1 MSNMSDSKPI
11 FPLTDSQ
18 VIASMRAEIEKA
30 EASGT
35 KRPIEKFVLAALSSI
50 PWIGSFVSAAAS
62 LNSEDQ
68 AHHQNYLQMLWVE
81 EHQRKLI
88 QLARLLEEIR
98 SRFESLGSAI
108 DERIQ
113 SEGYLLLVRKAFRSW
128 DNSDTEDKR
137 RMLGNVVT
145 NAGGTRAC
153 PDDVIRLFLDWI
165 ELYNEVHFAVIR
177 EIFHNPG
184 STRFEIWSNIYG
196 DLPREDSAEADLYKF
211 LIRDL
216 STGGVIRQERDVNSL
231 GQYTRKKPIRRRGTP
246 TTLESAFED
255 TKPYVLTKLGGLF
268 VHYTMN
274 EAVTRLSGENSFP
287 QAEM

>member
-1 MSNMSDSKPI
+1 MSDSKPI

>member
-1 MSNMSDSKPI
+1 MSDNRPI
-11 FPLTDSQ
+11 FSFTDAQ
-18 VIASMRAEIEKA
+18 VIESMRAEIENA
-30 EASGT
+30 EDTCG

-50 PWIGSFVSAAAS
+50 PWVGSFVSAAAS
-62 LNSEDQ
+62 LKSEEET
-68 AHHQNYLQMLWVE
+68 HQRSYLQLLWVE

-88 QLARLLEEIR
+88 ELARTLDGIR
-98 SRFESLGSAI
+98 SRFESLGGEI

-113 SEGYLLLVRKAFRSW
+113 SVGYLSLVRKAFRTW
-128 DNSDTEDKR
+128 DDSETEEKR
-137 RMLGNVVT
+137 RMLGNAVI

-177 EIFHNPG
+177 EIYQNPG
-184 STRFEIWSNIYG
+184 STRFEIWSTIYG
-196 DLPREDSAEADLYKF
+196 ELPREDSAEADLYKF

-216 STGGVIRQERDVNSL
+216 STGGVIRQEREVNIL
-231 GQYTRKKPIRRRGTP
+231 GQYIRKKPMKQRGAP

-274 EAVTRLSGENSFP
+274 EAVTRLT
-287 QAEM
+287 AESKG

>member
-1 MSNMSDSKPI
+1 MSDSRPI
-11 FPLTDSQ
+11 FPVTDVA
-18 VIASMRAEIEKA
+18 VIESMRAEIEKA
-30 EASGT
+30 EAAGG
-35 KRPIEKFVLAALSSI
+35 KRPIQKFVLAALSSI
-50 PWIGSFVSAAAS
+50 PWIGSFLSAAANLKS
-62 LNSEDQ
+62 DEET
-68 AHHQNYLQMLWVE
+68 HQQTYLQMLWVE

-88 QLARLLEEIR
+88 ELAAMLEEIR
-98 SRFESLGSAI
+98 LRFESLGDEI

-113 SEGYLLLVRKAFRSW
+113 NESYLSLVRKAFRTW
-128 DNSDTEDKR
+128 DDAETGEKR

-177 EIFHNPG
+177 EIYQNPG
-184 STRFEIWSNIYG
+184 STRFEIWSTIYG
-196 DLPREDSAEADLYKF
+196 EPPREDSAEADLYKF

-216 STGGVIRQERDVNSL
+216 STGGVIRQERDVNNL
-231 GQYTRKKPIRRRGTP
+231 GQYIRKKPMKRRGAP

-274 EAVTRLSGENSFP
+274 EVVTRLSADS
-287 QAEM
+287 

>member
-1 MSNMSDSKPI
+1 MLKLLVMSNSGPI
-11 FPLTDSQ
+11 FPITDAQ
-18 VIASMRAEIEKA
+18 VIESMRAEIERA
-30 EASGT
+30 ETSGT
-35 KRPIEKFVLAALSSI
+35 KRPIEKFILAALSSI

-62 LNSEDQ
+62 LKSEEQ
-68 AHHQNYLQMLWVE
+68 AHQQNYLQMLWVE

-88 QLARLLEEIR
+88 ELARLLEEIG
-98 SRFESLGSAI
+98 SRFESLGSDI

-113 SEGYLLLVRKAFRSW
+113 ADGYLSLVRKAFRTW
-128 DNSDTEDKR
+128 DDSDTEEKR

-177 EIFHNPG
+177 EIHQNPG
-184 STRFEIWSNIYG
+184 STRFEIWSSIYG
-196 DLPREDSAEADLYKF
+196 ELPREDSAEADLYKF

-231 GQYTRKKPIRRRGTP
+231 GQYIRKKPIRRRVSP
-246 TTLESAFED
+246 ATLESAFED

-274 EAVTRLSGENSFP
+274 EAVTRLS
-287 QAEM
+287 

>member
-1 MSNMSDSKPI
+1 
-11 FPLTDSQ
+11 
-18 VIASMRAEIEKA
+18 
-30 EASGT
+30 
-35 KRPIEKFVLAALSSI
+35 
-50 PWIGSFVSAAAS
+50 
-62 LNSEDQ
+62 
-68 AHHQNYLQMLWVE
+68 MLWVE

-88 QLARLLEEIR
+88 EFARIIEEIR
-98 SRFESLGSAI
+98 SRFESLGSEV

-113 SEGYLLLVRKAFRSW
+113 SESYLSLVRKAFRTW
-128 DNSDTEDKR
+128 DASDAQEKR

-177 EIFHNPG
+177 EIYQNPG
-184 STRFEIWSNIYG
+184 STRFEIWSTIYG
-196 DLPREDSAEADLYKF
+196 ELPREDSAEANLYKF

-216 STGGVIRQERDVNSL
+216 STGGVIRQDRDVNSL
-231 GQYTRKKPIRRRGTP
+231 GQYTRKKPMKRRGTP

-274 EAVTRLSGENSFP
+274 ETVTRLSADS
-287 QAEM
+287 

>member
-1 MSNMSDSKPI
+1 MSENRRI
-11 FPLTDSQ
+11 FPVTDAQ
-18 VIASMRAEIEKA
+18 VIESMRAEIEAA
-30 EASGT
+30 EESGG
-35 KRPIEKFVLAALSSI
+35 KRPIEKFVLAAIGSI
-50 PWIGSFVSAAAS
+50 SWIGSVVSAAAS
-62 LNSEDQ
+62 LKSEE
-68 AHHQNYLQMLWVE
+68 ATHQRNYLQMLWVE

-88 QLARLLEEIR
+88 ELARLLEEIR
-98 SRFESLGSAI
+98 SRFESLGNEI

-113 SEGYLLLVRKAFRSW
+113 SEGYLSLVRKAFRIW
-128 DNSDTEDKR
+128 DNSETEQKR
-137 RMLGNVVT
+137 RMLGNAVT

-165 ELYNEVHFAVIR
+165 GLYNEVHFAVIR
-177 EIFHNPG
+177 EIHQNPG
-184 STRFEIWSNIYG
+184 STRFEIWSAIYG
-196 DLPREDSAEADLYKF
+196 ELPREDSAEADLYKF

-231 GQYTRKKPIRRRGTP
+231 GQYIRKKPMKRRGTP

-274 EAVTRLSGENSFP
+274 EAVTRLS
-287 QAEM
+287 AES